1 MFALLLA
8 ETKSN
13 VGMQDALTF
22 WQDYRQNRIEK
33 VMDLNRQIDLR
44 RMPKDEVAE
53 VDSEEFQ
60 LAWLYSPDFKAVIDE
75 WAACRSI

>member
-8 ETKSN
+8 ETKNN

-44 RMPKDEVAE
+44 RMPKDEVVE
-53 VDSEEFQ
+53 LKELD
-60 LAWLYSPDFKAVIDE
+60 LAWLYSADPKAVIDE
-75 WAACRSI
+75 WVACSSI

>member
-8 ETKSN
+8 ETKNN
-13 VGMQDALTF
+13 VEMQDALTF

-53 VDSEEFQ
+53 VESEEFD
-60 LAWLYSPDFKAVIDE
+60 LAWLYVGSRDGAI
-75 WAACRSI
+75 